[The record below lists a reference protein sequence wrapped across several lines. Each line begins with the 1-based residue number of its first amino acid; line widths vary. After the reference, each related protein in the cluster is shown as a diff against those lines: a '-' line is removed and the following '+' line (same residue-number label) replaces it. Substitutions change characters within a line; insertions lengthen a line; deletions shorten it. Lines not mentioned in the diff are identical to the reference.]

1 MNYEHFEEKSSKT
14 MAIFLEEQIRVSKEE
29 RIEMTAENISQVVQG
44 QSKLIEEGKY
54 RQPAEGVDEGR
65 PGKEVH
71 MIENEANEER
81 SQLQL
86 QEIQVTEDLHNVK
99 DNLKFHNIC
108 TLRNI
113 LK

>member
-1 MNYEHFEEKSSKT
+1 MNYEHFKEKSSKA

-86 QEIQVTEDLHNVK
+86 QEIQVTEDLHNVE

>member
-1 MNYEHFEEKSSKT
+1 

-54 RQPAEGVDEGR
+54 KQPAEGVDEGR

-71 MIENEANEER
+71 MIENEANGER

-86 QEIQVTEDLHNVK
+86 QEIQTTEDLHNVEHLE
-99 DNLKFHNIC
+99 NEGTEGETEPQVSQYLHAEEHS
-108 TLRNI
+108 
-113 LK
+113 